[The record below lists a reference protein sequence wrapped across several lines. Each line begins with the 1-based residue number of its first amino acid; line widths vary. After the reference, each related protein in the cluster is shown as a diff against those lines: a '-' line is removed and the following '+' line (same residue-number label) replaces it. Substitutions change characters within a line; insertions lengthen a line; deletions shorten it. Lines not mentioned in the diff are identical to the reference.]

1 MIDEDL
7 QENINKVPIIGSI
20 PIFGKLFQSKSESK
34 VKRNLMVFI
43 KPKIMIDSNDSQNI
57 TSEKYNYIKAEQII
71 SGKNNIL
78 DELD

>member
-1 MIDEDL
+1 
-7 QENINKVPIIGSI
+7 
-20 PIFGKLFQSKSESK
+20 
-34 VKRNLMVFI
+34 MVFI